1 MALRFSLVTKSL
13 KLSDIEIKLSYSAAA
28 IVVMARMT
36 ASGIWLNADPK
47 DRSLTETLGLIDQL
61 ASHLAKIEA
70 DAVDLSDVAAI
81 AVSTGFIDAASVLE
95 TAAISVGLTA
105 IDSVAFS
112 EALSFVIQSVLLD
125 TVTTQ
130 DQHAIALSRPA
141 ADSIAVAEQYQLS
154 LSRPANDSLSTAD
167 ENQLTV
173 GKGLLDAAIST
184 DNAALLTDKSASDVF
199 ALGDQS
205 HALFGKQLNDT
216 SSVSDTLERMVQFQ
230 RALADI
236 VSVDDF
242 SQVDKQWSGTKQ
254 NVAFTTDLSL
264 FGLSKAE
271 LDEIALSDLA
281 HVASQK
287 TLADVATLSETF
299 HLAQDFIRSFADTVN
314 IFDSTDVVNGR
325 ALDESDSAATTDFAS
340 FVLGAAVNET
350 ASISDTT
357 AYTSI
362 KHLNDAVA
370 LVESIARTVTFQ
382 RAFTDV
388 VSIDDISNVDK
399 NWDATKQN
407 IAFTS
412 DSSLF
417 TLGQN
422 HTDSALIGDA
432 YAYAASK
439 VLTDSVGP
447 IDAISIQLNSGYT
460 PVFNGFTFNSN
471 TFG

>member
-1 MALRFSLVTKSL
+1 MALRFSLSTKSL
-13 KLSDIEIKLSYSAAA
+13 KLSDVEIKLSYSAAA

-81 AVSTGFIDAASVLE
+81 AVSTGFIDAASVLDS
-95 TAAISVGLTA
+95 AAISVGLTA

-141 ADSIAVAEQYQLS
+141 ADSIAV
-154 LSRPANDSLSTAD
+154 
-167 ENQLTV
+167 V
-173 GKGLLDAAIST
+173 
-184 DNAALLTDKSASDVF
+184 
-199 ALGDQS
+199 DQA
-205 HALFGKQLNDT
+205 HTLFGKQLTDT
-216 SSVSDTLERMVQFQ
+216 PTVLDTLERTAQFQ
-230 RALADI
+230 RTFADI

-254 NVAFTTDLSL
+254 NVAFTSDLSR
-264 FGLSKAE
+264 FGLLKAE
-271 LDEIALSDLA
+271 LDGI
-281 HVASQK
+281 
-287 TLADVATLSETF
+287 TLADSTLIAAQKVIADTTALSETF
-299 HLAQDFIRSFADTVN
+299 HLAQDFVRSFADM
-314 IFDSTDVVNGR
+314 IALSDSTDVLRER
-325 ALDESDSAATTDFAS
+325 ALDESDNAATNDFAS
-340 FVLGAAVNET
+340 F
-350 ASISDTT
+350 
-357 AYTSI
+357 
-362 KHLNDAVA
+362 
-370 LVESIARTVTFQ
+370 
-382 RAFTDV
+382 
-388 VSIDDISNVDK
+388 
-399 NWDATKQN
+399 
-407 IAFTS
+407 
-412 DSSLF
+412 
-417 TLGQN
+417 TLGQT

-439 VLTDSVGP
+439 VLTDSVGSV
-447 IDAISIQLNSGYT
+447 DAISIQLNSGYT

>member
-1 MALRFSLVTKSL
+1 M
-13 KLSDIEIKLSYSAAA
+13 
-28 IVVMARMT
+28 
-36 ASGIWLNADPK
+36 
-47 DRSLTETLGLIDQL
+47 
-61 ASHLAKIEA
+61 
-70 DAVDLSDVAAI
+70 
-81 AVSTGFIDAASVLE
+81 
-95 TAAISVGLTA
+95 
-105 IDSVAFS
+105 
-112 EALSFVIQSVLLD
+112 
-125 TVTTQ
+125 
-130 DQHAIALSRPA
+130 
-141 ADSIAVAEQYQLS
+141 
-154 LSRPANDSLSTAD
+154 
-167 ENQLTV
+167 
-173 GKGLLDAAIST
+173 
-184 DNAALLTDKSASDVF
+184 
-199 ALGDQS
+199 
-205 HALFGKQLNDT
+205 
-216 SSVSDTLERMVQFQ
+216 
-230 RALADI
+230 
-236 VSVDDF
+236 
-242 SQVDKQWSGTKQ
+242 
-254 NVAFTTDLSL
+254 
-264 FGLSKAE
+264 
-271 LDEIALSDLA
+271 
-281 HVASQK
+281 
-287 TLADVATLSETF
+287 
-299 HLAQDFIRSFADTVN
+299 
-314 IFDSTDVVNGR
+314 
-325 ALDESDSAATTDFAS
+325 DESDSAATTDFAS

-350 ASISDTT
+350 VSISDTT

-422 HTDSALIGDA
+422 HTDSALIDDA